1 MANVVT
7 ENQGQGKTF
16 SLETQAKAKE
26 LRLIDDVLFKL
37 IASRKEVCEEI
48 LRTLL
53 GNSKLIVKQCIPQY
67 RVVGTHREL
76 VLDCLCDLGDGVL
89 VNIEVQKGNSNNDI
103 KRCRF
108 HLSSITTTCT
118 PAGTE
123 FDNIPDVTVLYITEY
138 DALKNNQS
146 ITICEMCQYNDK
158 NNDYVPVNDGGVI
171 IYANTCIDDGTDK
184 SELLKLFLSRN
195 SFNNN
200 KFPNLSKA
208 MKYYKDDVKGVSEVC
223 AIIEEYGKDI
233 KDKTEKENSIKI
245 AKNLLQ
251 LGKLSIYDIAQS
263 TSLTEDEVEELL
275 SHS

>member
-7 ENQGQGKTF
+7 KNQKQGKTF
-16 SLETQAKAKE
+16 SLETQNKAKE

-37 IASRKEVCEEI
+37 IASREEVCEEI

-53 GNSKLIVKQCIPQY
+53 GNNELKVRQCIPQY
-67 RVVGTHREL
+67 KIVGTHREL

-108 HLSSITTTCT
+108 HLSSLTTTCT

-146 ITICEMCQYNDK
+146 ITICEMCQRNDK
-158 NNDYVPVNDGGVI
+158 DNNYTSMNDGGVI
-171 IYANTCIDDGTDK
+171 IYANTCVDDGTDK
-184 SELLKLFLSRN
+184 SELLKLFLSRS
-195 SFNNN
+195 SFNNK

-208 MKYYKDDVKGVSEVC
+208 MSYYKDDKKGVSEVC

-233 KDKTEKENSIKI
+233 KNKAEKENSIKI
-245 AKNLLQ
+245 AKKLLQ
-251 LGKLSIYDIAQS
+251 LGKLSIADIAKT
-263 TSLTEDEVEELL
+263 TSLAEDEVEELL
-275 SHS
+275 SQS